1 MYKKI
6 RDKKPKNIVY
16 YNNYKRQLG
25 DKKILG
31 DN

>member
-1 MYKKI
+1 MCNI
-6 RDKKPKNIVY
+6 LRDKEPKNIVY
-16 YNNYKRQLG
+16 YNNYRRQLG